1 MKKTMKKNK
10 TKIIDLKKV
19 IGKGYNR
26 FWHCK
31 KRYVAIKGGR
41 GSKKSKTTAIRW
53 IKLIMQYPLANLLVI
68 RKVKD
73 TMKDSCWSDLKWAA
87 NVLGVLDEWNFQVSP
102 LQATFRPTGQKI
114 LFRGLDDP
122 LKITSITV
130 EKGYLCWAW
139 FEEAYEIVKEDDFDK
154 IDMSIRGEL
163 PEGYF
168 KQLVVTFNPWS
179 EKHWLK
185 SRFFD
190 NPDERTFS
198 FTTTYKCNEFLGDD
212 DRQLFAWM
220 KANKP
225 RRYHIEGRGNWGI
238 SEGVIYEGWEE
249 KAFNIDE
256 LAQSPDEL
264 HRCGLDF
271 GYTADPTGF
280 ISLFINLKA
289 KTIHISDEIYKKGL
303 TNKMIYDEIV
313 AKGYKKSPIKGDSAE
328 PKSIDELIA
337 LGLYHLTGAEK
348 GPDSINTGIQFI
360 NGFKIYVHPRC
371 TNTIVELSNY
381 VWDKNKEG
389 KQINKPIDD
398 YNHILDAMRYAVA
411 DLARM
416 KQPRIRSM

>member
-1 MKKTMKKNK
+1 MKTKNK
-10 TKIIDLKKV
+10 TKYIDLKKV

-53 IKLIMQYPLANLLVI
+53 IKLLMQYPLANLLVI

-87 NVLGVLDEWNFQVSP
+87 NVLQVSDQWNFQLSP
-102 LQATFRPTGQKI
+102 LQATYLPTGQKI

-185 SRFFD
+185 ARFFD

-212 DRQLFAWM
+212 DRQLFEWM
-220 KANKP
+220 KQNKP

-249 KAFNIDE
+249 KAFDIDALAQNKDE
-256 LAQSPDEL
+256 LF
-264 HRCGLDF
+264 RVGLDF
-271 GYTADPTGF
+271 GYSADPTGLVA
-280 ISLFINLKA
+280 LFINMGA
-289 KTIHISDEIYKKGL
+289 RTIHIFDEHYEKGML
-303 TNKMIYDEIV
+303 NNQIAKMIED
-313 AKGYKKSPIKGDSAE
+313 KGFKKSRITADGSE
-328 PKSIDELIA
+328 PKSIDELKA
-337 LGLYHLTGAEK
+337 LGIFGVKAAVK
-348 GPDSINTGIQFI
+348 GPDSINTGIQFV
-360 NGFKIYVHPRC
+360 NQFKIYVHPRC
-371 TNTIVELSNY
+371 TNTIIELSNY

-389 KQINKPIDD
+389 RQINKPIDD
-398 YNHILDAMRYAVA
+398 YNHILDALRYAVE

-416 KQPRIRSM
+416 KQPRVRSL